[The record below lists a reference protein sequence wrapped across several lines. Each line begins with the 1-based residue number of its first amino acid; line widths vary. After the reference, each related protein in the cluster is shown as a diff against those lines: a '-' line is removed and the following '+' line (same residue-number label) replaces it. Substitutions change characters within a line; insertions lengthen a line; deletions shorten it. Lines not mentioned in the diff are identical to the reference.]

1 MAGNLRA
8 SLRLRGS
15 FSDRARLEP
24 WKESAGGPT
33 DPVVQLFSVSSCSQ
47 YLLILSLLVAQKT
60 MHDITEQPP
69 IALLRVSKVIRVQQ
83 IPVRTGLLE
92 YPCHWPWRQRD
103 LEIGTHR
110 LFLQLGLSCE
120 VWGLI
125 SGVIDNISDWTKRNL
140 PLSPAAPCPGSCPDL
155 AAYRHCL
162 RIDTPSCRMLWLGEL
177 TSSSQRH
184 SQKSSGA
191 KFLKCMFLLGE

>member
-1 MAGNLRA
+1 MAGNLPA

-15 FSDRARLEP
+15 FSGRARLEP

-69 IALLRVSKVIRVQQ
+69 IALLRVSKVIRVPQ

-92 YPCHWPWRQRD
+92 DPCHWPWRQRD

-110 LFLQLGLSCE
+110 LFLQL
-120 VWGLI
+120 
-125 SGVIDNISDWTKRNL
+125 D
-140 PLSPAAPCPGSCPDL
+140 
-155 AAYRHCL
+155 CL
-162 RIDTPSCRMLWLGEL
+162 
-177 TSSSQRH
+177 
-184 SQKSSGA
+184 A
-191 KFLKCMFLLGE
+191 KF